1 MNDARCTTCNWTG
14 EKREVESVQVSYK
27 RDDPLDK
34 CPECGL
40 IESMLPL
47 DEFEEKFLKVYLSF
61 GGRVEDRPAY
71 HIAYMSFLGGY
82 TERQM
87 EEMAK
92 LKAELEA
99 Q

>member
-1 MNDARCTTCNWTG
+1 MSRVKCESCNWYG
-14 EKREVESVQVSYK
+14 DKGDVESVQVSYK

-34 CPECGL
+34 CPECVL

>member
-1 MNDARCTTCNWTG
+1 MSRVKCESCNWYG
-14 EKREVESVQVSYK
+14 DKGDVESVQVSYK

-61 GGRVEDRPAY
+61 GGRVEDHIRPKRERLRGRPACLSHCLY
-71 HIAYMSFLGGY
+71 VISGWLY
-82 TERQM
+82 
-87 EEMAK
+87 
-92 LKAELEA
+92 
-99 Q
+99 